1 MPTRKRQYKL
11 TLRDKSE
18 GFSVISTKGA
28 RIRMSR
34 TDLFAKYT
42 QIYAK
47 AQAREIVPDG
57 PFVRQLN
64 DLPRKNYDVGIF
76 IKPKRSSRCAQ
87 IHLGKPIPSAVCMEE
102 GFLESED
109 TTYLSRS
116 ILSNFKSLEFLKCVI
131 SAGELLESKEE
142 RVEFLKTSQ
151 RIIEVLVRKAKNVM
165 HQSEFEPFRFDKCVL
180 TLQEFLVKKLK
191 MDEVSVEAAAIPFYV
206 ANPTYILL
214 ANGDLIVLDD
224 EPRIPQG
231 EFHLVG
237 GIGYTFDKTEGAV
250 SEGRL
255 FRSTTDLSSYG
266 IDEAY
271 IDGMISRITDDF
283 QNNIHS
289 LIFTDVWKKGNIKPV
304 GINFGGDL
312 LVKAEQ
318 SSEIWTG
325 VFEVY
330 VKSPKS

>member
-1 MPTRKRQYKL
+1 
-11 TLRDKSE
+11 
-18 GFSVISTKGA
+18 
-28 RIRMSR
+28 MSR

-47 AQAREIVPDG
+47 AQAREIVPEG

-64 DLPRKNYDVGIF
+64 DLPRKGYDVGIF
-76 IKPKRSSRCAQ
+76 FKPNRSSRIAQ
-87 IHLGKPIPSAVCMEE
+87 IYLGNQIPTAVSTEE

-109 TTYLSRS
+109 TTYLSRT
-116 ILSNFKSLEFLKCVI
+116 ILSNFKTLDFLKCVI
-131 SAGELLESKEE
+131 SAGELLESKQK
-142 RVEFLKTSQ
+142 RIDFLKTAQ

-165 HQSEFEPFRFDKCVL
+165 HRAEFEPFRFDRCIV

-191 MDEVSVEAAAIPFYV
+191 MDEVSVEAASIPFYV
-206 ANPTYILL
+206 ADPEYILL
-214 ANGDLIVLDD
+214 ANGDLITMDD
-224 EPRIPQG
+224 EPRVSQG

-255 FRSTTDLSSYG
+255 FRSTTDLTSYG

-271 IDGMISRITDDF
+271 IDGMISKITEDF

-289 LIFTDVWKKGNIKPV
+289 LIFTDVWKKGKIKPIGV
-304 GINFGGDL
+304 NFGGDL
-312 LVKAEQ
+312 LVKAEP

-330 VKSPKS
+330 VKSPST